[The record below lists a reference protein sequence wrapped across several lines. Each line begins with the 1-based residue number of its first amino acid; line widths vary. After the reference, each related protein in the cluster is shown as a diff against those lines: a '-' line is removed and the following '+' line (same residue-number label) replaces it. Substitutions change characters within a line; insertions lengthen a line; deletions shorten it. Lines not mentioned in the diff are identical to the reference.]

1 MKDKEYLIKFLLDKT
16 VDLGARDDC
25 AMDLADYDSEDVLG
39 ALYKCASDITED
51 NIIQSSCG
59 ESLAEIMVRTST
71 LSKKY
76 VHGLSDLAQLEFKS
90 YIKRNKPEWLPEL

>member
-16 VDLGARDDC
+16 IDLGARDDC
-25 AMDLADYDSEDVLG
+25 AMDLADYDGEDSLG
-39 ALYKCASDITED
+39 ALYKCASDPTED

-76 VHGLSDLAQLEFKS
+76 TDGLSDFAQLEFKS
-90 YIKRNKPEWLPEL
+90 YIKHNKPEWLSEL